1 MKRFP
6 ELVRLVTMCLVVN
19 AGSEKL
25 KITGIKKKITNSAYQ
40 EKTIIKHDFIPKLY
54 EFFISKQ

>member
-25 KITGIKKKITNSAYQ
+25 KITGIKKKKNY
-40 EKTIIKHDFIPKLY
+40 
-54 EFFISKQ
+54 